1 MKTRQAVSALA
12 ALAQETRLRIF
23 KLLVKHGNEGLP
35 AGQIARR
42 LKIPAATM
50 SFHLKELTQAGLIE
64 QRREGRSLIYSL
76 DTGATRKLLE
86 FLIQDCCQGHPEL
99 CEPQLISLNPDT
111 LREKAS
117 QKTTARKTKPGS
129 TKRQRGK

>member
-1 MKTRQAVSALA
+1 MKIQQAVSALA

-23 KLLVKHGNEGLP
+23 RLLVKQGGDGLP

-76 DTGATRKLLE
+76 DTAATRQLLE

-99 CEPQLISLNPDT
+99 CEPRLIPITPGRAGKKQAKKTANPNAKRT
-111 LREKAS
+111 R
-117 QKTTARKTKPGS
+117 TS
-129 TKRQRGK
+129 T

>member
-1 MKTRQAVSALA
+1 MKTQQAVSALA

-23 KLLVKHGNEGLP
+23 RLLVKQGGDGLP
-35 AGQIARR
+35 AGQIAKR

-76 DTGATRKLLE
+76 DTAATRQLLE
-86 FLIQDCCQGHPEL
+86 FLVQDCCQGHPEL
-99 CEPQLISLNPDT
+99 CEPQLISIAPSGP
-111 LREKAS
+111 KKKQAK
-117 QKTTARKTKPGS
+117 KTAKRKTKQTR
-129 TKRQRGK
+129 TKT